1 MVRSSKR
8 PKMVVCVTALAILF
22 LGFCQKSWGLRR
34 IVGRRLW
41 RRARKRAMSWFPFL
55 LVLI

>member
-22 LGFCQKSWGLRR
+22 LGFCQKSWG
-34 IVGRRLW
+34 
-41 RRARKRAMSWFPFL
+41 ASQDSWKE
-55 LVLI
+55 VVEAGKKEGGGGW